1 MGKSE
6 SQSAIG
12 NPIVA
17 CRRLY
22 LGLEAIGDDPLA
34 IGDDPLAPRLYV
46 KIPRSPPTI
55 TILDESLIYIGHR
68 TSASNRDNRRFY
80 PRLGLRLK
88 IIYVLFNGVKK
99 SQD

>member
-12 NPIVA
+12 DPIVA

-68 TSASNRDNRRFY
+68 TSDIGKQS
-80 PRLGLRLK
+80 
-88 IIYVLFNGVKK
+88 
-99 SQD
+99 